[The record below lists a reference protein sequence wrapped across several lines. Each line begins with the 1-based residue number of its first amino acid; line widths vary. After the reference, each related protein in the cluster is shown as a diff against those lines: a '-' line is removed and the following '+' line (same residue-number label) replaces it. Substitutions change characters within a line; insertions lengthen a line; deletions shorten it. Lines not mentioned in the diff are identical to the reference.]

1 MKTLKKIIKQ
11 NCQVLGIDAPA
22 LRVEKASFFTTET
35 TRAALVA
42 DEGRTSGA
50 CIVVNERFIDELK
63 KDEVQAV
70 LTLSHECR
78 HHWQIVRLSLG
89 GYSSSEKMSVEEYN
103 AQDLEVDA
111 WAWAT
116 IATSYFF
123 KKTPDFKSVFGDA
136 LAKKIMD
143 RASEILE
150 KKII

>member
-1 MKTLKKIIKQ
+1 MKTLKRIIKQ
-11 NCQVLGIDAPA
+11 NCQVLGIAAPA

-42 DEGRTSGA
+42 DDGEKSGA

-78 HHWQIVRLSLG
+78 HRWQIVNLSLA
-89 GYSSSEKMSVEEYN
+89 GYSSSESLSVEEYN
-103 AQDLEVDA
+103 EQDLEVDA

-116 IATSYFF
+116 IAMSHFF
-123 KKTPDFKSVFGDA
+123 ENVPDFKPVFGDA